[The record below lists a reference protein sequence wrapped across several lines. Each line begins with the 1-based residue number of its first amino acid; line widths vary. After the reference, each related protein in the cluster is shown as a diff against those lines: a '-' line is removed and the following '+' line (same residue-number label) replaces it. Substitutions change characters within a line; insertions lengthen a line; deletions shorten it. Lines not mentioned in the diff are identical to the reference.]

1 MIIRR
6 LDSVLCPVY
15 THRHKPMKNPTARP
29 PSQRTRGGEEV
40 KSESNLS
47 TFRNFKASTIFNI
60 KCKVQASKLIQI
72 LRSILITR
80 MLVHFRNSVL
90 RRKKVRDLPQL
101 NINRLIPNQAMFLET
116 KIKEMKA
123 TLDDDNNL
131 FSAAL

>member
-1 MIIRR
+1 
-6 LDSVLCPVY
+6 
-15 THRHKPMKNPTARP
+15 
-29 PSQRTRGGEEV
+29 
-40 KSESNLS
+40 
-47 TFRNFKASTIFNI
+47 
-60 KCKVQASKLIQI
+60 
-72 LRSILITR
+72 

-101 NINRLIPNQAMFLET
+101 NINILIPNQAMFQET